1 MKLYSSIGPNP
12 RLVNMLL
19 AEKALTLPCEQVDIV
34 AGVNR
39 QPDFLALNPT
49 GTTPVLLLDDGTGL
63 AETWAICEYLEELYP
78 DISLIG
84 RCARERAVTRMWW
97 RRVDL
102 AVVQPLTAGFRA
114 GEGLGLFK
122 ERVRCYPSVADELKC
137 AAQEGLAWLDGQLGD
152 QSFFGGERLS
162 VADLQLF
169 VFVEFGAL
177 VGQALDAAR
186 CPNLARWLDTMST
199 RHSAISTR

>member
-1 MKLYSSIGPNP
+1 
-12 RLVNMLL
+12 
-19 AEKALTLPCEQVDIV
+19 
-34 AGVNR
+34 
-39 QPDFLALNPT
+39 
-49 GTTPVLLLDDGTGL
+49 
-63 AETWAICEYLEELYP
+63 
-78 DISLIG
+78 
-84 RCARERAVTRMWW
+84 MWW